1 MGGDKGRKGEERR
14 EEGKRKKGTYIYK
27 MKRSSPIPNTHTHIY
42 TYRLRTGVC
51 CLNYTFRQK
60 SCWHQ
65 LKTDPIYTYLHN

>member
-1 MGGDKGRKGEERR
+1 MGGEKGRKGEEGTKRR
-14 EEGKRKKGTYIYK
+14 EEGKRK
-27 MKRSSPIPNTHTHIY
+27 MKRSSPIPNTHTHMY

-65 LKTDPIYTYLHN
+65 LKTDPIYTYIHN